1 MIKRLAI
8 KDIKESEYNPRVSL
22 VPGSKEYEEIKK
34 SLIQYGLVEP
44 PIVNEYNMTCIGG
57 HQRISVL
64 RGMGVEY
71 VDCSIVN
78 IADPVQEKKLCIGLN
93 KIKGRWDDEKLE
105 ELLADEDVSDFLT
118 GFEDD
123 FSDKLG
129 DESELEEE
137 LADEDVSDDEESDEN
152 DEELLEENVLI
163 KIGASQFKIT
173 RGEYLS
179 LLDSVRDMGYFD
191 KQEIINEI
199 QRRLITDD

>member
-44 PIVNEYNMTCIGG
+44 PIVNEHNMTCIGG

-78 IADPVQEKKLCIGLN
+78 IADPVQEKKLCILTLQFTAPESRQQILKKIYDHTANGGALILVEKVQGSDAMTDDLLTTLYYNN
-93 KIKGRWDDEKLE
+93 KRKNGYTDTQIYTKRK
-105 ELLADEDVSDFLT
+105 SLT
-118 GFEDD
+118 GELVPLKAEWNEQLLREAG
-123 FSDKLG
+123 FSHVECIWRHL
-129 DESELEEE
+129 
-137 LADEDVSDDEESDEN
+137 N
-152 DEELLEENVLI
+152 
-163 KIGASQFKIT
+163 F
-173 RGEYLS
+173 
-179 LLDSVRDMGYFD
+179 MGWVAV
-191 KQEIINEI
+191 K
-199 QRRLITDD
+199 